1 MGNIRNAGRKK
12 CLIMVASQKSVMTS
26 SAYSQAEEAASS
38 SSQSTSGKFSYGGAS
53 AEASHSKSNSKSSKK
68 SSSGS
73 WRKAYSAFL
82 DEGYVQVNPGT
93 AKNFAVQGV
102 LCYISVAV
110 LEGECFISN
119 WPQRG
124 SEFVFKDNDLL
135 EVPSKKSKKKK
146 KLRKLRWLVVDFELI
161 QIMVI

>member
-1 MGNIRNAGRKK
+1 MG
-12 CLIMVASQKSVMTS
+12 
-26 SAYSQAEEAASS
+26 
-38 SSQSTSGKFSYGGAS
+38 SYGGAS
-53 AEASHSKSNSKSSKK
+53 AEASYSKSNSKSSKK

-73 WRKAYSAFL
+73 WRKAYSAFI

-93 AKNFAVQGV
+93 AKNFAVKGV

-110 LEGECFISN
+110 LEGQCFISN
-119 WPQRG
+119 WAQRG
-124 SEFVFKDNDLL
+124 SEFEFKNNDLL
-135 EVPSKKSKKKK
+135 ELPTSKKSKKKK